1 MALVSVTYILKY
13 AGGHFGYLFQCC
25 LPASHWHCRLPSLQS
40 PSAPPLSPHHPHR
53 PLLSSLPVENQNVVV
68 MDLVQAAPL
77 AASHLIPLLPLS
89 SPSLS
94 LYTSSPSCTT
104 FCCCYAPWN
113 WFISVLR
120 QMQSTKF
127 QKKENKKKNWKLF
140 IPPTVGLEAVWAWP
154 AASWLPSSCCCC
166 CCYCWQFVSLILM
179 LSNYIAR
186 AQGLDSG
193 QESAAQVEARAS
205 APAAATRPSH

>member
-1 MALVSVTYILKY
+1 M
-13 AGGHFGYLFQCC
+13 
-25 LPASHWHCRLPSLQS
+25 LPAREPLTLQTTLATISFCSSSFPSSSSSS
-40 PSAPPLSPHHPHR
+40 PSF
-53 PLLSSLPVENQNVVV
+53 
-68 MDLVQAAPL
+68 L
-77 AASHLIPLLPLS
+77 AASRKPKCCRYGLGPSCSSGSLPSHSSSSSLLAL
-89 SPSLS
+89 SLS
-94 LYTSSPSCTT
+94 VHLFPSCTT

-127 QKKENKKKNWKLF
+127 QKKENKKKTWKLF
-140 IPPTVGLEAVWAWP
+140 IPPTLGLEAVWAWP

-193 QESAAQVEARAS
+193 QESTAQVETRAS